1 MAKQNKVK
9 IALANLRHEVKDTIK
24 DKNVTVVEKNTQLIN
39 IDKMENLDAL
49 NITEYEELNN
59 KLKEKA
65 LEFVNF
71 SVNGAL
77 WMGKH
82 LQEVF
87 ELLDEDPS
95 NQATYYNEYLKYINV
110 NERTARRYRKRFL
123 VFSKCESEHSKKL
136 ISTLSDDDIQFIDDN
151 DDLLEKIE
159 SENLTKADF
168 KNIKNTMLLELKNS
182 EEAENTVVV
191 PVVDFSNFTE
201 KVSDIQVKLN
211 NLKDKDIDQNTLKD
225 LEKYLNKIERI
236 LKLIK

>member
-49 NITEYEELNN
+49 NITEYEELNY

-123 VFSKCESEHSKKL
+123 VFSKCESEQSKKL
-136 ISTLSDDDIQFIDDN
+136 ISTLSDEDIQFIDDN
-151 DDLLEKIE
+151 KNLLERIE

-182 EEAENTVVV
+182 EKAENTVVV
-191 PVVDFSNFTE
+191 PVIDFSNFTE
-201 KVSDIQVKLN
+201 KVSDIQVKLK

-225 LEKYLNKIERI
+225 LEKYLNKIEKI
-236 LKLIK
+236 LQKM

>member
-49 NITEYEELNN
+49 SITEHEELND

-123 VFSKCESEHSKKL
+123 VFSKCEREHSKKL

-151 DDLLEKIE
+151 ENLLEKIE

-182 EEAENTVVV
+182 EEAENAIVV

-211 NLKDKDIDQNTLKD
+211 ALKDKDIDQNTLKD
-225 LEKYLNKIERI
+225 LEKYLNKIEKI
-236 LKLIK
+236 LQKM

>member
-9 IALANLRHEVKDTIK
+9 IALTNLRHEVKDTIK
-24 DKNVTVVEKNTQLIN
+24 EKKITIVEKEKQLID
-39 IDKMENLDAL
+39 IDKMENLDTL
-49 NITEYEELNN
+49 NITQYEELNN

-87 ELLDEDPS
+87 ELLDKDPS

-151 DDLLEKIE
+151 EDLLEKIE
-159 SENLTKADF
+159 NENLTKADF

-191 PVVDFSNFTE
+191 PVVDFSNFTD

-211 NLKDKDIDQNTLKD
+211 ALKDKNVDQDTLKD
-225 LEKYLNKIERI
+225 LEKYLNKIEKI
-236 LKLIK
+236 LQKM

>member
-24 DKNVTVVEKNTQLIN
+24 EKKITIVEKEKQLID
-39 IDKMENLDAL
+39 IDKMENLDTL
-49 NITEYEELNN
+49 NITQYEELNN

-87 ELLDEDPS
+87 ELLDKDPS

-123 VFSKCESEHSKKL
+123 VFSKCESEHSKRL

-151 DDLLEKIE
+151 EDLLEKIE

-182 EEAENTVVV
+182 EEAENIVVV
-191 PVVDFSNFTE
+191 PVVDFSNFTD

-211 NLKDKDIDQNTLKD
+211 ALKDKNVDQDTLKD
-225 LEKYLNKIERI
+225 LEKYLNKIEKI
-236 LKLIK
+236 LQKI

>member
-24 DKNVTVVEKNTQLIN
+24 EKKITIVEKEKQLID
-39 IDKMENLDAL
+39 IDKMENLDTL
-49 NITEYEELNN
+49 NITQYEELNN

-87 ELLDEDPS
+87 ELLDKDPS

-123 VFSKCESEHSKKL
+123 VFSKCESDHSKKL

-225 LEKYLNKIERI
+225 LEKYLNKIEKI
-236 LKLIK
+236 LQKM

>member
-39 IDKMENLDAL
+39 IDKMENLNAL
-49 NITEYEELNN
+49 NITEHGELND

-123 VFSKCESEHSKKL
+123 VFSKCENEHSKKL
-136 ISTLSDDDIQFIDDN
+136 ISTLSDEDIQFIDDN
-151 DDLLEKIE
+151 ENLLEKIE

-182 EEAENTVVV
+182 EEAENIVVV

-201 KVSDIQVKLN
+201 KVSGIQVKLN

-225 LEKYLNKIERI
+225 LEKYLNKIEKI
-236 LKLIK
+236 LQKM

>member
-9 IALANLRHEVKDTIK
+9 IALTNLRHEVKDTIK
-24 DKNVTVVEKNTQLIN
+24 EKKITIVEKEKQLID
-39 IDKMENLDAL
+39 IDKMENLDTL
-49 NITEYEELNN
+49 NITQYEELNN

-87 ELLDEDPS
+87 ELLDKDPS

-151 DDLLEKIE
+151 EDLLEKIE

-182 EEAENTVVV
+182 EEAENIVVV
-191 PVVDFSNFTE
+191 PVVDFSNFTD

-211 NLKDKDIDQNTLKD
+211 ALKDKNVDQDTLKD
-225 LEKYLNKIERI
+225 LEKYLNKIEKI
-236 LKLIK
+236 LQKI

>member
-59 KLKEKA
+59 RLKEKA

-136 ISTLSDDDIQFIDDN
+136 ISTLSDEDIQFIDDN
-151 DDLLEKIE
+151 ENLLEKIE

-211 NLKDKDIDQNTLKD
+211 NLKDKDIDQNTLKN
-225 LEKYLNKIERI
+225 LEKYLNKIEKI
-236 LKLIK
+236 LQKM

>member
-9 IALANLRHEVKDTIK
+9 IALTNLRHEVKDTIK
-24 DKNVTVVEKNTQLIN
+24 EKKITIVEKEKQLID
-39 IDKMENLDAL
+39 IDKMENLDTL
-49 NITEYEELNN
+49 NITQYEELNN

-87 ELLDEDPS
+87 ELLDKDPS

-151 DDLLEKIE
+151 E
-159 SENLTKADF
+159 DF
-168 KNIKNTMLLELKNS
+168 
-182 EEAENTVVV
+182 
-191 PVVDFSNFTE
+191 
-201 KVSDIQVKLN
+201 
-211 NLKDKDIDQNTLKD
+211 
-225 LEKYLNKIERI
+225 
-236 LKLIK
+236 

>member
-49 NITEYEELNN
+49 NITEYEDLNN

-159 SENLTKADF
+159 NENLTKADF

-225 LEKYLNKIERI
+225 LEKYLNKIEKI
-236 LKLIK
+236 LQKM

>member
-49 NITEYEELNN
+49 NITEHGELND

-123 VFSKCESEHSKKL
+123 VFSKCENEHSKKL
-136 ISTLSDDDIQFIDDN
+136 ISTLSDEDIQFIDDN
-151 DDLLEKIE
+151 ENLLEKIE

-182 EEAENTVVV
+182 EETENAVIV

-211 NLKDKDIDQNTLKD
+211 ALKDKDIAQDTLKD
-225 LEKYLNKIERI
+225 LEKYLNKIEKI
-236 LKLIK
+236 LQKM

>member
-49 NITEYEELNN
+49 SITEHEELND

-123 VFSKCESEHSKKL
+123 VFSKCEREHSKKL

-159 SENLTKADF
+159 NENLTKADF

-182 EEAENTVVV
+182 EEAENAIVV

-211 NLKDKDIDQNTLKD
+211 ALKDKDIDQNTLKD
-225 LEKYLNKIERI
+225 LEKYFNKIEKI
-236 LKLIK
+236 LQKM

>member
-9 IALANLRHEVKDTIK
+9 IALTNLRHEVKDTIK
-24 DKNVTVVEKNTQLIN
+24 EKKITIVEKEKQLID
-39 IDKMENLDAL
+39 IDKMENLDTL
-49 NITEYEELNN
+49 NITQYEELNN

-87 ELLDEDPS
+87 ELLDKDPS

-151 DDLLEKIE
+151 EDLLEKIE

-182 EEAENTVVV
+182 EEAENIVVV

-201 KVSDIQVKLN
+201 KVSGIQVKLN
-211 NLKDKDIDQNTLKD
+211 NLKDKDIDQDTLKD
-225 LEKYLNKIERI
+225 LEKYLNKIEKI
-236 LKLIK
+236 LQKI

>member
-49 NITEYEELNN
+49 SITEHEELND

-123 VFSKCESEHSKKL
+123 VFSKCEREHSKKL

-159 SENLTKADF
+159 NENLTKADF

-182 EEAENTVVV
+182 EEAENAIVV

-211 NLKDKDIDQNTLKD
+211 ALKDKDIDQNTLKD
-225 LEKYLNKIERI
+225 LEKYLNKIEKI
-236 LKLIK
+236 LQKM

>member
-24 DKNVTVVEKNTQLIN
+24 DKNITVVEKNTQLIN

-151 DDLLEKIE
+151 DDLLERIE

-182 EEAENTVVV
+182 EETENTVVV
-191 PVVDFSNFTE
+191 PVIDFSNFTE
-201 KVSDIQVKLN
+201 KVSDIQLKLN
-211 NLKDKDIDQNTLKD
+211 ALKDKDIDQNTLKD
-225 LEKYLNKIERI
+225 LEKYLNKIEKI
-236 LKLIK
+236 LQKM

>member
-59 KLKEKA
+59 RLKEKA

-211 NLKDKDIDQNTLKD
+211 ALKDKDIDQNTLKD
-225 LEKYLNKIERI
+225 LEKYLNKIEKI
-236 LKLIK
+236 LQKM

>member
-9 IALANLRHEVKDTIK
+9 IALTNLRHEVKDTIK
-24 DKNVTVVEKNTQLIN
+24 EKKITIVEKEKQLID
-39 IDKMENLDAL
+39 IDKMENLDTL
-49 NITEYEELNN
+49 NITQYEELNN

-87 ELLDEDPS
+87 ELLDKDPS

-151 DDLLEKIE
+151 EDLLEKIE

-191 PVVDFSNFTE
+191 PVVDFSNFTD

-211 NLKDKDIDQNTLKD
+211 ALKDKNVDQDTLKD
-225 LEKYLNKIERI
+225 LEKYLNKIEKI
-236 LKLIK
+236 LQKI

>member
-9 IALANLRHEVKDTIK
+9 IALTNLRHEVKDTIK
-24 DKNVTVVEKNTQLIN
+24 EKKITIVEKEKQLID
-39 IDKMENLDAL
+39 IDKMENLDTL
-49 NITEYEELNN
+49 NITQYEELNN

-87 ELLDEDPS
+87 ELLDKDPS

-182 EEAENTVVV
+182 EEVENTVVV
-191 PVVDFSNFTE
+191 PVVDFSNFTD

-211 NLKDKDIDQNTLKD
+211 ALKDKNVDQDTLKD
-225 LEKYLNKIERI
+225 LEKYLNKIEKI
-236 LKLIK
+236 LQKI

>member
-24 DKNVTVVEKNTQLIN
+24 EKKITIVEKEKQLID
-39 IDKMENLDAL
+39 IDKMENLDTL
-49 NITEYEELNN
+49 NITQYEELNN

-87 ELLDEDPS
+87 ELLDKDPS

-151 DDLLEKIE
+151 EDLLEKIE

-182 EEAENTVVV
+182 EEAENIVVV

-201 KVSDIQVKLN
+201 KVSGIQVKLN

-225 LEKYLNKIERI
+225 LEKYLNKIEKI
-236 LKLIK
+236 LQKM

>member
-159 SENLTKADF
+159 NENLTKADF

-182 EEAENTVVV
+182 EEAENIVVV

-225 LEKYLNKIERI
+225 LEKYLNKIEKI
-236 LKLIK
+236 LQKM

>member
-49 NITEYEELNN
+49 NITEHEELND

-123 VFSKCESEHSKKL
+123 VFSKCEREHSKKL
-136 ISTLSDDDIQFIDDN
+136 ISTLSDEDIQFIDDN
-151 DDLLEKIE
+151 ENLLEKIE

-191 PVVDFSNFTE
+191 PVVDFSNFTD

-211 NLKDKDIDQNTLKD
+211 NLKDKDIDQDALKD
-225 LEKYLNKIERI
+225 LEKYLNKIEKI
-236 LKLIK
+236 LQKM

>member
-9 IALANLRHEVKDTIK
+9 IALTNLRHEVKDTIK
-24 DKNVTVVEKNTQLIN
+24 EKKITIVEKEKQLID
-39 IDKMENLDAL
+39 IDKMENLDTL
-49 NITEYEELNN
+49 NITQYEELNN

-87 ELLDEDPS
+87 ELLDKDPS

-151 DDLLEKIE
+151 EDLLEKIE

-182 EEAENTVVV
+182 EEAENIVVV

-201 KVSDIQVKLN
+201 KVSGIQVKLN

-225 LEKYLNKIERI
+225 LEKYLNKIEKI
-236 LKLIK
+236 LQKM

>member
-1 MAKQNKVK
+1 
-9 IALANLRHEVKDTIK
+9 
-24 DKNVTVVEKNTQLIN
+24 
-39 IDKMENLDAL
+39 MENLDAL

-87 ELLDEDPS
+87 ELLDEDPN

-123 VFSKCESEHSKKL
+123 VFSKCESEHSKRL

-151 DDLLEKIE
+151 EDLLEKIE
-159 SENLTKADF
+159 SENLTKTDF
-168 KNIKNTMLLELKNS
+168 KNIKNTMLLELRNS

-201 KVSDIQVKLN
+201 KVSDIQMKLN
-211 NLKDKDIDQNTLKD
+211 NLKDKDIDQSTLKD
-225 LEKYLNKIERI
+225 LEKYLNKIEKI

>member
-49 NITEYEELNN
+49 SITEHEELND

-123 VFSKCESEHSKKL
+123 VFSKCEREHSKKL

-159 SENLTKADF
+159 NENLTKADF

-225 LEKYLNKIERI
+225 LEKYLNKIEKI
-236 LKLIK
+236 LQNI

>member
-123 VFSKCESEHSKKL
+123 VFSKCESEQSKKL
-136 ISTLSDDDIQFIDDN
+136 ISTLSDEDIQFIDDN
-151 DDLLEKIE
+151 KNLLERIE

-182 EEAENTVVV
+182 EKAENTVVV
-191 PVVDFSNFTE
+191 PVIDFSNFTE
-201 KVSDIQVKLN
+201 KVSDIQVKLK

-225 LEKYLNKIERI
+225 LEKYLNKIEKI
-236 LKLIK
+236 LQKM

>member
-211 NLKDKDIDQNTLKD
+211 ALKDKDIDQNTLKD

>member
-24 DKNVTVVEKNTQLIN
+24 EKKITIVEKEKQLID
-39 IDKMENLDAL
+39 IDKMENLDTL
-49 NITEYEELNN
+49 NITQYEELNN

-87 ELLDEDPS
+87 ELLDKDPS

-123 VFSKCESEHSKKL
+123 VFSKCESEHSKRL

-151 DDLLEKIE
+151 EDLLEKIE
-159 SENLTKADF
+159 NENLTKADF

-201 KVSDIQVKLN
+201 KVSEIQVKLN

-225 LEKYLNKIERI
+225 LEKYLNKIEKI
-236 LKLIK
+236 LQKM

>member
-49 NITEYEELNN
+49 NITEHKELND

-87 ELLDEDPS
+87 ELLDENPS

-123 VFSKCESEHSKKL
+123 VFSKCEREHSKKL
-136 ISTLSDDDIQFIDDN
+136 ISTLSDEDIQFIDDN
-151 DDLLEKIE
+151 ENLLEKIE

-182 EEAENTVVV
+182 EETENAVVV
-191 PVVDFSNFTE
+191 PVVDFSNFTD

-211 NLKDKDIDQNTLKD
+211 ALKDKDIDQDTLKD
-225 LEKYLNKIERI
+225 LEKYLNKIEKI
-236 LKLIK
+236 LQKM

>member
-87 ELLDEDPS
+87 ELLDKDPS

-159 SENLTKADF
+159 NENLTKADF

-182 EEAENTVVV
+182 EEAENAIVV

-225 LEKYLNKIERI
+225 LEKYLNKIEKI
-236 LKLIK
+236 LQKM

>member
-151 DDLLEKIE
+151 DNLLERIE
-159 SENLTKADF
+159 NENLTKADF

-182 EEAENTVVV
+182 EEVENTVVV

-211 NLKDKDIDQNTLKD
+211 ALKDKNVDQDTLKD
-225 LEKYLNKIERI
+225 LEKYLNKIEKI
-236 LKLIK
+236 LQKM

>member
-95 NQATYYNEYLKYINV
+95 SQATYYNEYLKYINV

-151 DDLLEKIE
+151 DDLLERIE

-201 KVSDIQVKLN
+201 KVSDIQMKLN
-211 NLKDKDIDQNTLKD
+211 NLKDKDIDQSTLKD
-225 LEKYLNKIERI
+225 LEKYLNKIEKI
-236 LKLIK
+236 LQKM

>member
-49 NITEYEELNN
+49 NITAYEELNN
-59 KLKEKA
+59 RLKEKA

-159 SENLTKADF
+159 NENLTKADF

-211 NLKDKDIDQNTLKD
+211 ALKDKDIDQNTLKD
-225 LEKYLNKIERI
+225 LEKYLNKIEKI
-236 LKLIK
+236 LQKM

>member
-49 NITEYEELNN
+49 NITAQEELND

-95 NQATYYNEYLKYINV
+95 NQATFYNKYLKYINV

-136 ISTLSDDDIQFIDDN
+136 ISTLSDEDIQFIDDN
-151 DDLLEKIE
+151 EDLLEKIE
-159 SENLTKADF
+159 SESLTKADF
-168 KNIKNTMLLELKNS
+168 KNIKKTMLLELKNS
-182 EEAENTVVV
+182 EEAENAVVV

-211 NLKDKDIDQNTLKD
+211 ALKDKDIDQDTLKD
-225 LEKYLNKIERI
+225 LEKYLNKIEKI
-236 LKLIK
+236 LQKM

>member
-1 MAKQNKVK
+1 
-9 IALANLRHEVKDTIK
+9 
-24 DKNVTVVEKNTQLIN
+24 
-39 IDKMENLDAL
+39 
-49 NITEYEELNN
+49 
-59 KLKEKA
+59 
-65 LEFVNF
+65 
-71 SVNGAL
+71 
-77 WMGKH
+77 MGKH

-87 ELLDEDPS
+87 ELLDKDPS

-151 DDLLEKIE
+151 EDLLEKIE

-182 EEAENTVVV
+182 EEAENIVVV

-201 KVSDIQVKLN
+201 KVSGIQVKLN

-225 LEKYLNKIERI
+225 LEKYLNKIEKI
-236 LKLIK
+236 LQKM

>member
-49 NITEYEELNN
+49 NITEYEDLNN

-159 SENLTKADF
+159 NENLTKADF

-211 NLKDKDIDQNTLKD
+211 NLKDKDIDQNTLKN
-225 LEKYLNKIERI
+225 LEKYLNKIEKI
-236 LKLIK
+236 LQKM

>member
-59 KLKEKA
+59 RLKEKA

-123 VFSKCESEHSKKL
+123 VFSKCESEHSKRL

-151 DDLLEKIE
+151 DDILEKIE
-159 SENLTKADF
+159 NENLTKADF

-191 PVVDFSNFTE
+191 PVVDFSNFTD

-211 NLKDKDIDQNTLKD
+211 ALKDKDIDQNTLKD
-225 LEKYLNKIERI
+225 LEKYLNKIEKI
-236 LKLIK
+236 LQKM

>member
-87 ELLDEDPS
+87 KLLDEDPS

-151 DDLLEKIE
+151 DDLLERIE

-168 KNIKNTMLLELKNS
+168 KNIKNTMLLELKNF

-191 PVVDFSNFTE
+191 PVIDFSNFTE

>member
-71 SVNGAL
+71 SINGAL

-123 VFSKCESEHSKKL
+123 VFSKCEREHSKKL

-159 SENLTKADF
+159 NENLTKADF

-225 LEKYLNKIERI
+225 LEKYLNKIEKI
-236 LKLIK
+236 LQNI

>member
-182 EEAENTVVV
+182 EGAENTVVV

-225 LEKYLNKIERI
+225 LEKYLNKIEKI
-236 LKLIK
+236 LQKM

>member
-49 NITEYEELNN
+49 NITEHEELNN

-151 DDLLEKIE
+151 DNLLERIE
-159 SENLTKADF
+159 NENLTKADF

-191 PVVDFSNFTE
+191 PVVDFSNFTD

-211 NLKDKDIDQNTLKD
+211 ALKDKNVDQDTLKD
-225 LEKYLNKIERI
+225 LEKYLNKIEKI
-236 LKLIK
+236 LQKI